1 MNNQQMGTGDSM
13 HTFLSSLDKYPM
25 ASLEEQDDLARKIAA
40 GDQDAKNR
48 MVEANLRLVIHWARR
63 YQNRG
68 VELADLVQEGT
79 FGLMRAVEKFDF
91 HKGFKF
97 STYASWWIRQ
107 SLQRVIQSQSNAIR
121 LPMEVAEQ
129 AHKIDMASWNIA
141 SSGQERPSDDLIASE
156 TGTSIED
163 VKKLTNLARVVA
175 SIDQPTGDDT
185 GTTIGELLKDHY
197 TSDFDNSVEIG
208 ILFSE
213 IRDAIEKLPEPER
226 NVMLLRYALNG
237 GRPASLQKCAS
248 ELGMGVRRVRALE
261 KRALESLATIPSVI
275 EAYRAA

>member
-1 MNNQQMGTGDSM
+1 MNKQQLGTGDSM
-13 HTFLSSLDKYPM
+13 HTFLGNLDRYPM
-25 ASLEEQDDLARKIAA
+25 ASPEEQDDLARRIAA

-68 VELADLVQEGT
+68 VELADLIQEGT

-91 HKGFKF
+91 NKGFKF

-121 LPMEVAEQ
+121 LPMEVAEH
-129 AHKIDMASWNIA
+129 AHKIDIASWNIT
-141 SSGQERPSDDLIASE
+141 SNGQERPSDELIASE
-156 TGTSIED
+156 TGTSVEN
-163 VKKLTNLARVVA
+163 VRKLTNLARVVA

-185 GTTIGELLKDHY
+185 GTTIGELLKDQH
-197 TSDFDNSVEIG
+197 TSDFENSVEMD
-208 ILFSE
+208 ILFDE
-213 IRDAIEKLPEPER
+213 IRNAIEKLPEPER
-226 NVMLLRYALNG
+226 NVIVLRYALDG
-237 GRPASLQKCAS
+237 GKPASLQKCAS
-248 ELGMGVRRVRALE
+248 ELSMGVRRVRALE
-261 KRALESLATIPSVI
+261 KRALESLASIPAVT